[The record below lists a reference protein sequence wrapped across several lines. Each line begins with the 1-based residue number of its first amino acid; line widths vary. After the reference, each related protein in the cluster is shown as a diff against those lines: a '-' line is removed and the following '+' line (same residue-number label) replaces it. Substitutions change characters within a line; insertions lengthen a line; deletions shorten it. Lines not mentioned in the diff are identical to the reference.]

1 MSGCHSRVELFQMIL
16 RGEFVL
22 GFRSSFFTLPCR
34 HFDLYAPNQGGGYT
48 RRGLIVQALWNTGAI
63 H

>member
-1 MSGCHSRVELFQMIL
+1 MIL

-34 HFDLYAPNQGGGYT
+34 HFDLYAPHQGGGYT
-48 RRGLIVQALWNTGAI
+48 RRGLIVQDLWNTDAI